1 MFDRR
6 DMLRYGAVG
15 AATALFAPRIA
26 FAAAPTEKRFVFITQ
41 RGAADGL
48 GTVVPVGDPLFA
60 GQRGMLADVAE
71 GGPKLDSTFTLHPM
85 LAETGKLYAA
95 KQALFA
101 HAIAS
106 PYRERSHFDGQNVL
120 ESGGNGPYAVK
131 DGWLNRMLGLLPQAN
146 ARAIAIA
153 AAIPLALRGSKEV
166 ASYAPSNLPDASD
179 DLLQRVSMLYQGDA
193 QLHGLWEQALAT
205 RTLTGDLTGDNG
217 RNAAATGAL
226 AARLMLPANGARI
239 AMIET
244 GGWDTHSGQKQRLGA
259 QLRGLDAMIGAIR
272 SGLGAEWTNTM
283 VLVATEFGRTVAVN
297 GTGGTDHGTA
307 SSAMLLGG
315 AVRGGRVIADWPGLT
330 PASLYEGRD
339 LRPTADL
346 DSFVS
351 GAVAAHFALDPAR
364 AHAKLFPQSTAGRP
378 IEGLACASARRHS
391 YSLAGDRNV
400 TSTEPCREALKPC

>member
-6 DMLRYGAVG
+6 TLLRTGAIG
-15 AATALFAPRIA
+15 AAATLFAPRIA
-26 FAAAPTEKRFVFITQ
+26 FAAAPTDKRFVFIIQ

-48 GTVVPVGDPLFA
+48 GTVVPVGDPAFA
-60 GQRGMLADVAE
+60 GQRGGLADVAE
-71 GGPKLDSTFTLHPM
+71 GGAKLDTVFALHPM
-85 LAETGKLYAA
+85 LTETGKLYAA

-101 HAIAS
+101 HAVAS

-131 DGWLNRMLGLLPQAN
+131 DGWVNRMLTLLPESN
-146 ARAIAIA
+146 AKAIAIA
-153 AAIPLALRGSKEV
+153 SAVPLALRGAREV
-166 ASYAPSNLPDASD
+166 ASYAPSALPDASD

-193 QLHGLWEQALAT
+193 QLQGLWEQALAT
-205 RTLTGDLTGDNG
+205 RTLTGDLASDKS

-226 AARLMLPANGARI
+226 TARLMVPANGARI

-244 GGWDTHSGQKQRLGA
+244 GGWDTHSGQKARLGA

-272 SGLGAEWTNTM
+272 SGLGAEWSNTM

-315 AVRGGRVIADWPGLT
+315 GVRGGRVITDWPGLG
-330 PASLYEGRD
+330 PASLHEGRD
-339 LRPTADL
+339 LKPTGDL
-346 DSFVS
+346 DGFIA
-351 GAVAAHFALDPAR
+351 GAVAGHFKLEPGRVQSALFSQGR
-364 AHAKLFPQSTAGRP
+364 ATRP
-378 IEGLACASARRHS
+378 VEGLA
-391 YSLAGDRNV
+391 
-400 TSTEPCREALKPC
+400 

>member
-1 MFDRR
+1 MMDRR
-6 DMLRYGAVG
+6 SLLRTGAIG
-15 AATALFAPRIA
+15 AAALFAPRIA
-26 FAAAPTEKRFVFITQ
+26 FAAAPTDKRFVFIIQ

-48 GTVVPVGDPLFA
+48 GIVAPVGDPAFA
-60 GQRGMLADVAE
+60 GQRGVLADIAE
-71 GGPKLDSTFTLHPM
+71 GGAKLDATFTLHPM
-85 LAETGKLYAA
+85 LAETAKLYAA

-101 HAIAS
+101 HAVAS

-120 ESGGNGPYAVK
+120 ESGGKGPYAVK
-131 DGWLNRMLGLLPQAN
+131 DGWLNRMLTLLPEAN

-153 AAIPLALRGSKEV
+153 AAIPLALRGPKEV
-166 ASYAPSNLPDASD
+166 ASYAPSALPDASD

-205 RTLTGDLTGDNG
+205 RTLTGDLAADNG

-226 AARLMLPANGARI
+226 AARLMAPANGARI

-244 GGWDTHSGQKQRLGA
+244 GGWDTHSGQKARLGA

-272 SGLGAEWTNTM
+272 TGLGAEWANTV

-307 SSAMLLGG
+307 SCAMLLGG
-315 AVRGGRVIADWPGLT
+315 GLKGGRVIADWPGL
-330 PASLYEGRD
+330 AQGALYEGRD
-339 LRPTADL
+339 LRPTGDL
-346 DSFVS
+346 DGFIA

-364 AHAKLFPQSTAGRP
+364 TLSALFPQSAAGRP
-378 IEGLACASARRHS
+378 IEGLA
-391 YSLAGDRNV
+391 
-400 TSTEPCREALKPC
+400 